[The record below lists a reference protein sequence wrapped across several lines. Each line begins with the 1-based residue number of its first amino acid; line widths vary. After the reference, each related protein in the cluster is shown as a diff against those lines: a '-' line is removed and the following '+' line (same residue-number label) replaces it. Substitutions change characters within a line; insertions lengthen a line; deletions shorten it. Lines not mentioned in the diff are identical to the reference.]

1 MISFFMILAMISMFA
16 WPFYTIFYIPKLREK
31 EWNMKTMI
39 ILFIPTAVLLG
50 ITFYL
55 LKQPKD
61 VISKNCGAVE
71 YYQTYMTAGNKYK
84 RKPFERIT
92 IKFEDANYA
101 RHFRFDESLVRKN
114 KGDHVC
120 FEFYDRKL
128 NSHIKDSKIIKW
140 LD

>member
-1 MISFFMILAMISMFA
+1 MEYENYGYSIYTYSSFVGD
-16 WPFYTIFYIPKLREK
+16 
-31 EWNMKTMI
+31 N
-39 ILFIPTAVLLG
+39 ILFVRTTKRRDFQKLWC
-50 ITFYL
+50 
-55 LKQPKD
+55 
-61 VISKNCGAVE
+61 SVE

-92 IKFEDANYA
+92 IKFDDANYA